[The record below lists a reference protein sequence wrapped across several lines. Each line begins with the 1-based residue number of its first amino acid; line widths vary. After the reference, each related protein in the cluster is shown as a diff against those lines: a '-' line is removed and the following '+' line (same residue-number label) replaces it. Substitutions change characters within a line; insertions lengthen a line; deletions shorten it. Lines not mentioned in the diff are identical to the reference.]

1 MDTHHQVKKRWGT
14 SNVLWVRYKWPL
26 WMRLNLSMLLIT
38 MHIQVYRREK
48 IPVQMLIAFIDKM
61 FYKGNK
67 SEVQSASSRLY
78 LSICFDP
85 QSFMYHKPCQCYYV
99 KVDQNFW
106 GRLDFICATRKKL
119 PKNIDQPRNVN
130 SHWTQ
135 HSTSFNDNTIQ
146 NIY

>member
-1 MDTHHQVKKRWGT
+1 
-14 SNVLWVRYKWPL
+14 
-26 WMRLNLSMLLIT
+26 MRLNLSMLLIT

-48 IPVQMLIAFIDKM
+48 IPEQMLIAFIDKM

-99 KVDQNFW
+99 KQIRTFGVDQISSVQQGRSYQKILINQEMSTLTERSTAPHSMTTQFKTYIKGEKKQLICTIERDLNLFW
-106 GRLDFICATRKKL
+106 GQMKL
-119 PKNIDQPRNVN
+119 
-130 SHWTQ
+130 
-135 HSTSFNDNTIQ
+135 FM
-146 NIY
+146 